1 MGQIVVGV
9 DGSASSLAALAWA
22 IDEAKARQATVLAVH
37 AWLAYSQVSPLE
49 SMSPVFLPGEG
60 ENIAGDILAEAVR
73 KVVGDSAGDVV
84 IEQRV
89 IGGHPASAL
98 IDSSHDADML
108 VVGSRGHGGFLG
120 LLLGSVSNQCVH
132 HALCPVVVVRDQDQ
146 DEGK

>member
-9 DGSASSLAALAWA
+9 DGSAGSLAALAWA
-22 IDEAKARQATVLAVH
+22 IDEAKARHATVAAVH

-60 ENIAGDILAEAVR
+60 ESIASDILAEAVR
-73 KVVGDSAGDVV
+73 KVVGDGKAEVA

-89 IGGHPASAL
+89 ICDHPASAL
-98 IDSSHDADML
+98 IDCSHDADML
-108 VVGSRGHGGFLG
+108 VVGSRGHGGFRG
-120 LLLGSVSNQCVH
+120 LLLGSVSSQCVR
-132 HALCPVVVVRDQDQ
+132 HALCPVVVIRDR